1 MTSWFVVAMARILYV
16 GIYVLFGMLT
26 TFLAVVFIGYPVVM
40 VKKSWIKRKKKAE
53 AM

>member
-1 MTSWFVVAMARILYV
+1 MTSWIVVISGLLYM

-26 TFLAVVFIGYPVVM
+26 AFLAVVFIGYPIVIL
-40 VKKSWIKRKKKAE
+40 KKSWTERKEKAG